1 MRLCT
6 DLGLKEASDY
16 SAELRKLEHAQNE
29 GARANGGTANGLFF
43 LVEWT
48 LHRIELI
55 DLDYVPL
62 FKGRAHEDRRGGAH
76 RPAERANQLRR
87 RPSRNRSIFIIHSRL
102 LLVIYIFIY
111 IEREKKEAY
120 ILSGLTVD
128 VKKRKIQPVEINK
141 YLLKEFL

>member
-29 GARANGGTANGLFF
+29 GARTANGLFF

-111 IEREKKEAY
+111 IYIEREKKEAY

-128 VKKRKIQPVEINK
+128 VRKRKTQPV
-141 YLLKEFL
+141 